1 MTEKRDWRQ
10 EAKDDAKAMAMHYL
24 DEMVEMLC
32 SGSDVSDDIL
42 NDYTCGDSYHH
53 EAHIDRE
60 SYSLLEAAELL
71 DELSEH
77 TETDSGLW
85 QDMSPMNAIGC
96 QANYTYGNAVA
107 SAWRRIVEEINED
120 DLHCSV
126 AAIKILGDNG
136 WGDHLKVVAAAVLSN
151 IINPEEE

>member
-10 EAKDDAKAMAMHYL
+10 EAQDDAKAMAMHYL

-32 SGSDVSDDIL
+32 GGDDVSTDIL
-42 NDYTCGDSYHH
+42 NDYTSGDSYHQ
-53 EAHIDRE
+53 EAHVDKA
-60 SYSLLEAAELL
+60 YSLLEAAELL
-71 DELSEH
+71 DELQEY

-85 QDMSPMNAIGC
+85 SRLAPREAIAR
-96 QANYTYGNAVA
+96 QARYTYGNAVI

-136 WGDHLKVVAAAVLSN
+136 WGDHLKVVAAAVLSS
-151 IINPEEE
+151 IINPEED